1 MFVLFNRIMNLDVK
15 VDKGGTRATVVLPG
29 LSYDDFDR
37 TGRFTMIGIL
47 LLCLLLLLASVP

>member
-1 MFVLFNRIMNLDVK
+1 MNLDVK

-37 TGRFTMIGIL
+37 TGRFIMIGIL
-47 LLCLLLLLASVP
+47 VLCLLLLLASLP